1 VDKILNNININ
12 KLNGH
17 ITITGSKSES
27 NRLLILK
34 KIFPSITINNLSNA
48 DDTLVLQKVLKISKD
63 TVDIGHAGTAMRFL
77 TAYYAVTKEVD
88 VIITGSNRMQQ
99 RPIKVLVDALKSI
112 GANISYLKEE
122 GYPPLRI
129 KGKEL
134 LTNSLS
140 INANVSSQYISALLL
155 IAPSLKEGLTIK
167 LLGELTSIPY
177 IQMTLTLLSQIGI
190 KTSWVDNTI
199 QVFPKV
205 TTKEQVITV
214 ESDWSAAS
222 YYYSTLALSDSGT
235 IELSY
240 FKEDSLQGDKALAD
254 IYTNF
259 GIETTFQKNSILLK
273 KITNFK
279 QEKHLKFNLQNTP
292 DIAQTIAVT
301 CFGLKVS
308 CELTG
313 LHTLKI
319 KETDRLEA
327 LKIELEKFGAKVR
340 ITDDSFHLKS
350 VTLTQNL
357 KNQNKITINT
367 YNDHRMAMAFAPLSL
382 KYVFTIKEADVVSKS
397 YPEFWKHFDKLIN

>member
-177 IQMTLTLLSQIGI
+177 IQMTLTLLNQIGI

-259 GIETTFQKNSILLK
+259 GIETTFQKNSILLE

-327 LKIELEKFGAKVR
+327 LKIELQKFGAKVR
-340 ITDDSFHLKS
+340 ITNDSFHLKP
-350 VTLTQNL
+350 VTLTQNI

-367 YNDHRMAMAFAPLSL
+367 YKDHRMAMAFAPLSL

>member
-1 VDKILNNININ
+1 MDKFLNNININ

-99 RPIKVLVDALKSI
+99 RPIKILVDALKSI

-259 GIETTFQKNSILLK
+259 GIETTFQENSILLE
-273 KITNFK
+273 KITNSK

-327 LKIELEKFGAKVR
+327 LKIELQKFGAKVR

-357 KNQNKITINT
+357 KNQITINT
-367 YNDHRMAMAFAPLSL
+367 YKDHRMAMAFAPLSL